1 MDSVT
6 IALPRGRMLEESA
19 GLLSDAG
26 FDCSMLLEESRK
38 LIFYSEKDGLRY
50 ITMRPSDVPTYV
62 EYGAADLG
70 IVGKDVLMENKKD
83 VYELMD
89 LAIGYCRFVLAAPR
103 KSQVIDYRAIPG
115 LRIAT
120 KFPGVAEDF
129 FQRQGVNAEIIKLSG
144 ATELAPSVGLAE
156 MVVDIVS
163 TGRTLAENNL
173 VIVEE
178 ICESTA
184 RLIANQVSFRLKS
197 RRIKD
202 ITGAIQIV
210 LEKGGK

>member
-1 MDSVT
+1 MDLIT
-6 IALPRGRMLEESA
+6 MALPKGRMMDEIVD
-19 GLLSDAG
+19 LLKAAG
-26 FDCSMLLEESRK
+26 FDCDMLLEESRK
-38 LIFYSEKDGLRY
+38 LIFDSEKDRTRY

-70 IVGKDVLMENKKD
+70 ITGKDVLLENKKD

-89 LAIGYCRFVLAAPR
+89 LGIAYCRFVLAAPR
-103 KSQVIDYRAIPG
+103 KSQVSDYRALPG

-120 KFPGVAEDF
+120 KFPVVAEEF

-178 ICESTA
+178 ICDSTA

-197 RRIKD
+197 GRIKE
-202 ITGAIQIV
+202 ITGSLQAAV
-210 LEKGGK
+210 EKGGK